1 MPESEQF
8 SPVFS
13 FTQPIVNH
21 LVRIA
26 ASREIV
32 LHARLVPK
40 WEVSLRRDQ
49 ILRAAHA
56 STAIE
61 GNPLSLEEVSR
72 LAEGREVMASRK
84 AKAEVLNY
92 LTVLEHIDTYHKKG
106 IIRTEE
112 ILTLHRDITKG
123 TLEDP
128 STEGRYRTVPV
139 VVGNRITGEVVYT
152 APPPEEVSLLMDR
165 FLGWLN
171 GQETGEANPV
181 LVAGI
186 AHYEMVRIH
195 PFIDGNGRVS
205 RALATLILFLREF
218 DIKRFFTLDDYYD
231 SDRNAYY
238 RALKEE
244 NDAYP
249 DLTPWLGYFT
259 EGVSISLHRVQERVL
274 QLSRDEHLKG
284 LEGQI
289 ALTDRQMKIID
300 HLHRNRSITTGDCTK
315 MFRISRQAALKELGK
330 LVEHNLIVL
339 QGKGR
344 GSRYVLV

>member
-1 MPESEQF
+1 MAESEKF

-13 FTQPIVNH
+13 FTQSIVNN

-26 ASREIV
+26 ASREVV
-32 LHARLVPK
+32 LHSRLVPK

-49 ILRAAHA
+49 ILRSAHA

-72 LAEGREVMASRK
+72 LAEGREVMATRK

-92 LTVLEHIDTYHKKG
+92 LTVLEHIEGYHAHG
-106 IIRTEE
+106 TIRTEE
-112 ILTLHRDITKG
+112 ILTLHRDLTKD

-152 APPPEEVSLLMDR
+152 APPPEEVPLLMDR
-165 FLGWLN
+165 FLQWLN
-171 GQETGEANPV
+171 GPEVSEVDPV

-195 PFIDGNGRVS
+195 PFVDGNGRAA
-205 RALATLILFLREF
+205 RALATLILFLRAF

-238 RALKEE
+238 EALKKE
-244 NDAYP
+244 NEAYP

-289 ALTDRQMKIID
+289 ALTDRQMRIID
-300 HLHRNRSITTGDCTK
+300 HLHRNGSITTGDCAK

-330 LVEHNLIVL
+330 LIEHNLISL

>member
-1 MPESEQF
+1 MTESETF
-8 SPVFS
+8 SPAFS
-13 FTQPIVNH
+13 FTKPIVDS

-32 LHARLVPK
+32 LHARLIPK

-61 GNPLSLEEVSR
+61 GNPLTLEEVSR
-72 LAEGREVMASRK
+72 LADGREVMASRK
-84 AKAEVLNY
+84 AQAEVLNY
-92 LTVLEHIDTYHKKG
+92 LSVLEHIEMYHARG
-106 IIRTEE
+106 TIDREA
-112 ILTLHRDITKG
+112 ILTLHRDVTKG
-123 TLEDP
+123 TLDDP
-128 STEGRYRTVPV
+128 SAEGRYRTVPV

-152 APPPEEVSLLMDR
+152 APPPEEVPLLMDT
-165 FLGWLN
+165 FLAWLN
-171 GQETGEANPV
+171 GKEASETDPV

-195 PFIDGNGRVS
+195 PFVDGNGRVA

-238 RALKEE
+238 EALKSE

-274 QLSRDEHLKG
+274 RLSRDEHLKG

-289 ALTDRQMKIID
+289 ALTDRQMRIID
-300 HLHRNRSITTGDCTK
+300 HLHRNGSITTGECAK

-339 QGKGR
+339 EGKGR
-344 GSRYVLV
+344 ASRYVLV